1 MARGE
6 AVIVAGIGC
15 RRGVA
20 AEAIVALVR
29 RAEAIV
35 QPADALAAPEFKRG
49 EPGLQEAAMRLGVAL
64 LFVDD
69 AAMQAAQPHCVT
81 RSAAAERATGL
92 ASVAE
97 AAAIGAGGVLL
108 LPRLAGVGVTCALAR
123 R

>member
-15 RRGVA
+15 RRGCP

-29 RAEAIV
+29 RAA
-35 QPADALAAPEFKRG
+35 ALAEPAEALATPAFKRH
-49 EPGLQEAAMRLGVAL
+49 EPGLHEAAAQLRIPL

-69 AAMQAAQPHCVT
+69 AALEAAQPHCVT
-81 RSAAAERATGL
+81 RSAAAERATGF

-97 AAAIGAGGVLL
+97 AAAIGTGGILL
-108 LPRLAGVGVTCALAR
+108 LPRLTGAGVTCALAR

>member
-1 MARGE
+1 
-6 AVIVAGIGC
+6 VIVAGIGC